1 MSRKHS
7 AGKGDSYRYV
17 DMDKYSKNWDA
28 IFSKK
33 KGKKHEQHS
42 TGGVGNRRATNRKGT
57 TGG

>member
-33 KGKKHEQHS
+33 KGKKYEQHS
-42 TGGVGNRRATNRKGT
+42 DSRIDNGRANRRKD
-57 TGG
+57 